1 MYSHMYKERFGKARF
16 RKWFLDFL
24 RNLCDYYFIVTML
37 LISNEMPCDQYG
49 EMVFIFHALAV
60 CDHVNIGIDARGVRP
75 ELFIL
80 LESK

>member
-1 MYSHMYKERFGKARF
+1 
-16 RKWFLDFL
+16 
-24 RNLCDYYFIVTML
+24 ML

-80 LESK
+80 LKSK